1 MNTQTLKLKKK
12 KKNIIPSQSIKK
24 KILGSKSNKT
34 YTGFV
39 S

>member
-1 MNTQTLKLKKK
+1 MNTQTLKLKK